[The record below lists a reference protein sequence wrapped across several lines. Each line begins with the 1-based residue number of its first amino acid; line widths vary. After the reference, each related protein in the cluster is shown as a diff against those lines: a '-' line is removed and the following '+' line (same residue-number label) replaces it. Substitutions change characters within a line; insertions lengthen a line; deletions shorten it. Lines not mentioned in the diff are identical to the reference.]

1 MPDDPATQS
10 ADTSAGSGSATSST
24 PADTSASG
32 PADTSA
38 GKSAPSPDAADW
50 AALGTE
56 LGLTPAQVRA
66 QLARARAA
74 EDKVRT
80 LTTEGQR
87 QQQTVDQQVAA
98 MRAELDQLTADRD
111 NARTEATKDRI
122 AAVAAAKGVPVD
134 LLAGLAGEGK
144 HPTKNELEQLADT
157 LAEFRSRRPER
168 HVSTEDAGAGNGTA
182 VNGAGSGDW
191 LRDAIEKKR
200 QTAQ

>member
-1 MPDDPATQS
+1 MPDDPAPQS
-10 ADTSAGSGSATSST
+10 ADTSAASGSATSST
-24 PADTSASG
+24 S
-32 PADTSA
+32 ADTSA
-38 GKSAPSPDAADW
+38 GGSADTSAEKPATSPDVADW
-50 AALGTE
+50 SALGTE
-56 LGLTPAQVRA
+56 LGMTPAQVRA
-66 QLARARAA
+66 QLARAKAA

-111 NARTEATKDRI
+111 TARTEATKDRI
-122 AAVAAAKGVPVD
+122 AAVAAAKGVPVE

-144 HPTKNELEQLADT
+144 HPPKADLEKLADT
-157 LAEFRSRRPER
+157 LAEFRSKRPER

-182 VNGAGSGDW
+182 VNGSGSGDW

-200 QTAQ
+200 QAAQ